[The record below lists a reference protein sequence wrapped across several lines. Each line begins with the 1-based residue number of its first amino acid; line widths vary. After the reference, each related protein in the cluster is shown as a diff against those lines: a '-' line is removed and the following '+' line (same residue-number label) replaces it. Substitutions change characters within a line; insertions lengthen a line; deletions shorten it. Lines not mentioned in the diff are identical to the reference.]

1 MMGNSAR
8 KGGYWGGIGRLPRAL
23 RALALSLPLLAA
35 CGESEPRPNSGP
47 FAPAPA
53 TPEFIVAGYRN
64 DPAALRRGQ
73 ELFLGSCVS
82 FCHGLVEEEPDVADA
97 LFLFDCR
104 WEHAG
109 DDADIFRI
117 VKEGIAGTRM
127 VGFGENFPEGDD
139 DVWKIIAWIRHSQD
153 DC

>member
-1 MMGNSAR
+1 MA
-8 KGGYWGGIGRLPRAL
+8 ICAGRPPRAL
-23 RALALSLPLLAA
+23 HVLALCLALLAA
-35 CGESEPRPNSGP
+35 CGEGETESEANP
-47 FAPAPA
+47 FTDVPLPP

-82 FCHGLVEEEPDVADA
+82 FCHNLIEEESDVADA

-104 WEHAG
+104 WKHSG
-109 DDADIFRI
+109 DNAEIFRVI
-117 VKEGIAGTRM
+117 KEGIPETRM
-127 VGFGENFPEGDD
+127 VGFGDNFPEGDD

-153 DC
+153 NC